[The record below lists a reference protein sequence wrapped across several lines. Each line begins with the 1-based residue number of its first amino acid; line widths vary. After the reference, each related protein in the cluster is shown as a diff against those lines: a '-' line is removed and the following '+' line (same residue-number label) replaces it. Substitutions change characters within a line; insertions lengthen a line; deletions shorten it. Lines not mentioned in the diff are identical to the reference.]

1 MPLPRPQLVRFRLT
15 ECQLEAVAAIPWQ
28 AVLPR
33 LPALRDLSIERCH
46 GAALLGSLWAGL
58 AAASSI
64 HRLRITGQSSG
75 GGLPAE
81 RLLQLVP
88 AMQGWQAGQAQHQD
102 VAVWGIPVSAAPA
115 APPALTIPDC
125 VALMQQL
132 RCLDLGGN
140 GLHALPDSLA
150 WCQQLTAVHLRGNRL
165 ETVGQLHPVWGAY
178 VGVGAVGVG
187 NGDGSGKCGL

>member
-1 MPLPRPQLVRFRLT
+1 MRFWLT

-33 LPALRDLSIERCH
+33 LPALRDLYIERCH

-88 AMQGWQAGQAQHQD
+88 AMQGWQAGQAQQQD

-150 WCQQLTAVHLRGNRL
+150 WCQQLTAVHLRGNRW
-165 ETVGQLHPVWGAY
+165 EAVGQLHPVWGAY

-187 NGDGSGKCGL
+187 NGDGSGKCGV